1 MPLQWSLQQERLG
14 IGHQHWRNHGTVKM
28 DKTHKGLAIG
38 SALSHDT
45 YIVTVQ
51 RASCGVAPCRTCFKF
66 LWALKSRWYP
76 NTQIHHV
83 FFFFGGGAILRH
95 TPNPLWL
102 HICHRK
108 MVKFFTLMT
117 LQIWREAGRLCL
129 ELGRRVRWISGGR
142 NFVWTF
148 LCHFINLKETH
159 REKTLEEMLGL
170 TRNGK
175 VFLSTNDFF
184 GGAR

>member
-1 MPLQWSLQQERLG
+1 MLWATIPTLVRS
-14 IGHQHWRNHGTVKM
+14 
-28 DKTHKGLAIG
+28 KGLHAVWLHAG
-38 SALSHDT
+38 RVSSSYGPSNLGGT
-45 YIVTVQ
+45 QT
-51 RASCGVAPCRTCFKF
+51 P
-66 LWALKSRWYP
+66 KS
-76 NTQIHHV
+76 IM
-83 FFFFGGGAILRH
+83 FFFLGGGAILRH

>member
-83 FFFFGGGAILRH
+83 FFFGGGAILRH

-184 GGAR
+184 WGAR